1 MKADVVVIDYGVGN
15 LLSVSRGLEHC
26 GASVLV
32 SNDPEIILAAPRIVL
47 PGVGAFLDAMAEL
60 HRRNLDD
67 VVRTFA
73 RQGKPLLGICLGMQL
88 LLDESEEFGVTAGLG
103 LIPGRVI
110 PIPTSSTDGR
120 VQKVPHIGWSELS
133 LPDGRTSWDDTLLQ
147 GMSANEAFYFVHS
160 FMAAPED
167 PSHRV
172 ADCKYGGAA
181 VSAVIGRANIH
192 GCQFHPEKSGTVGLR
207 VLKRFLTV

>member
-47 PGVGAFLDAMAEL
+47 PGVGAFRDAMAEL

-67 VVRTFA
+67 VVHTFV
-73 RQGKPLLGICLGMQL
+73 RKGKPLLGICLGMQL

-110 PIPTSSTDGR
+110 PIPTTTTDGL

-133 LPDGRTSWDDTLLQ
+133 LPDVRSSWDDTLLQ

-172 ADCKYGGAA
+172 AECKYGGAS

-192 GCQFHPEKSGTVGLR
+192 GCQFHPEKSGTVGLK
-207 VLKRFLTV
+207 VLKRFLSV

>member
-1 MKADVVVIDYGVGN
+1 MSADVVVIDYGVGN

-47 PGVGAFLDAMAEL
+47 PGVGAFRDAMAEL
-60 HRRNLDD
+60 QRRKLDD
-67 VVRTFA
+67 VVRAFA

-110 PIPTSSTDGR
+110 PIPTSTSDGR
-120 VQKVPHIGWSELS
+120 AQKVPHIGWSELS
-133 LPDGRTSWDDTLLQ
+133 LPPGRSSWDGTLLQ
-147 GMSANEAFYFVHS
+147 GMGASEAFYFVHS
-160 FMAAPED
+160 FMAAPQD

-172 ADCKYGGAA
+172 ADCQYGGAA

-192 GCQFHPEKSGTVGLR
+192 GCQFHPEKSGTAGLK
-207 VLKRFLTV
+207 VLKHFLSL

>member
-1 MKADVVVIDYGVGN
+1 MNADVVVIDYGVGN

-47 PGVGAFLDAMAEL
+47 PGVGAFRDAMAEL
-60 HRRNLDD
+60 HHRNLDD

-110 PIPTSSTDGR
+110 PIPTSTSDGSA
-120 VQKVPHIGWSELS
+120 QKVPHIGWSELS
-133 LPDGRTSWDDTLLQ
+133 LPDSRSSWDDTLLQ
-147 GMSANEAFYFVHS
+147 GMSAKEAFYFVHS
-160 FMAAPED
+160 FMATPED
-167 PSHRV
+167 PLHRV
-172 ADCKYGGAA
+172 ADCKYGGAT
-181 VSAVIGRANIH
+181 VSAVIGRANVH
-192 GCQFHPEKSGTVGLR
+192 GCQFHPEKSGTTGLK
-207 VLKRFLTV
+207 VLKRFLSV

>member
-1 MKADVVVIDYGVGN
+1 MNADVVVIDYGVGN

-32 SNDPEIILAAPRIVL
+32 SNDPEIILTAPRIVL
-47 PGVGAFLDAMAEL
+47 PGVGAFRDAMAEL

-67 VVRTFA
+67 VVRAFA

-110 PIPTSSTDGR
+110 PIPTSTSDGR
-120 VQKVPHIGWSELS
+120 PQKVPHIGWSELS
-133 LPDGRTSWDDTLLQ
+133 LPDGRGSWDGTLLQ
-147 GMSANEAFYFVHS
+147 GMGASEAFYFVHS

-167 PSHRV
+167 SSHRV
-172 ADCKYGGAA
+172 ADCQYGGAA

-192 GCQFHPEKSGTVGLR
+192 GCQFHPEKSGTAGLK
-207 VLKRFLTV
+207 VLKHFLSL